1 MNDDGLFD
9 LVILY
14 DGGSAVYLNG
24 GTAGNPMFT
33 RAEGVSTNGLDL
45 AQGSLAVLDGLT
57 LDVPPTARGDSP
69 RWAGRSKRARG
80 GSFHPESCFIRYGL
94 PRRFLV
100 NFYIS

>member
-1 MNDDGLFD
+1 MNGDGLFD

-33 RAEGVSTNGLDL
+33 RAEDVSTNGLDL

-80 GSFHPESCFIRYGL
+80 GSFSL
-94 PRRFLV
+94 NLV
-100 NFYIS
+100 SYDTDCPDVFW

>member
-1 MNDDGLFD
+1 MNGDGLFD

-45 AQGSLAVLDGLT
+45 AQGSPAADSLCPA
-57 LDVPPTARGDSP
+57 AIRGCST
-69 RWAGRSKRARG
+69 SEN
-80 GSFHPESCFIRYGL
+80 PESCFIRYGL

-100 NFYIS
+100 DFYIS

>member
-1 MNDDGLFD
+1 MNGDGLFD

-57 LDVPPTARGDSP
+57 LDVPSSGTWRFASLGGEIETG
-69 RWAGRSKRARG
+69 AGR
-80 GSFHPESCFIRYGL
+80 FLFPESCFIRYGL

-100 NFYIS
+100 DFYIS